1 MKKINIFKN
10 ISISISE
17 NELFTKIDN
26 YYTPIKDDLII
37 LNKINISINHVDN
50 IKNNEAVFINKNMG
64 VSKNSILIL
73 SKKNKILEIYNSFCE
88 NNIQICVEKGF
99 SVNEIYNIFEDILF
113 FKLIQNKIIPIHSSG
128 VFVNKKGYLFPS
140 YGGVG
145 KTRILLEACKKEKD
159 LLVTDEWCFL
169 QNSTIV
175 PFKNEVLLMNYDII
189 SYPNMVNVID
199 YIRTI
204 VYRLMPGVIAK
215 LIAKKIFIGIQY
227 KKIRLNNVKKFPINQ
242 AQFITRFFGK
252 KIKKELSTV
261 ENMSLDIT
269 NNFLHEK
276 KSLFELEKLNNI
288 SNFDIKSNLKVDYRT
303 KLGNLLNDV
312 MCFNLYIPVYEN
324 NFSKIYQV
332 AVNDTE
338 L

>member
-113 FKLIQNKIIPIHSSG
+113 FKLIQNKILPIHSSG
-128 VFVNKKGYLFPS
+128 FFVNKKGYLFPS

-175 PFKNEVLLMNYDII
+175 PFKNEVLLMDYDII

-199 YIRTI
+199 YI
-204 VYRLMPGVIAK
+204 
-215 LIAKKIFIGIQY
+215 
-227 KKIRLNNVKKFPINQ
+227 
-242 AQFITRFFGK
+242 
-252 KIKKELSTV
+252 
-261 ENMSLDIT
+261 
-269 NNFLHEK
+269 
-276 KSLFELEKLNNI
+276 
-288 SNFDIKSNLKVDYRT
+288 
-303 KLGNLLNDV
+303 
-312 MCFNLYIPVYEN
+312 
-324 NFSKIYQV
+324 
-332 AVNDTE
+332 
-338 L
+338 